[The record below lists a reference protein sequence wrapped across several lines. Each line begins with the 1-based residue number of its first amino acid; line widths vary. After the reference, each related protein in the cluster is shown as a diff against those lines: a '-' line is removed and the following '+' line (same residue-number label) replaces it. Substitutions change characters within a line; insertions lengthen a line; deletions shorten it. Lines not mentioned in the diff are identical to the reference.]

1 MKKYFLYIFA
11 CVCALTYATTAQAQT
26 FEDGDII
33 TISYKSS
40 NTTTRYLMANAQGT
54 GVTNS
59 NSITDQCYWEVDV
72 DGDTYIFK
80 SLSASETRGTDMYL
94 ARSNNSLTLGASTEW
109 QQDGQKYYNGNR
121 YIRYS
126 SGWTTTSK
134 SSDSGTNLTLTKV
147 TLIPE
152 FSNVNPRSESNIQ
165 VEALQNIVVTGN
177 LNITGVDASKIVLS
191 GPNNLNLKGGD
202 GLTISYTG
210 KQLTII
216 VDDLTVLADGAYS
229 LTISLGAVQSK
240 EGDFESVTYEWAV
253 DKKVFTAVTPTDGYI
268 VKSLNLITVSGASAI
283 TDLVDASKI
292 KLKSEGLE
300 LIGGTDALSVEISAG
315 KLVIKP
321 TATLADGNY
330 VLTIA
335 DDAVKSHAIAY
346 RGTEYNWTV
355 DPTKTVALMHV
366 YGSYD
371 ALDNRGYQKVHT
383 VERTMYYT
391 GEEEELQ
398 LLLAEKAFFG
408 YMRWYDYT
416 TDRNITTSWVD
427 EPTGRNGLEFDELT
441 DGTVHFGWFGLN
453 GDQLRE
459 NVSGQT
465 GDNDQNT
472 PTIKPWADGLA
483 HAVACDVSAYT
494 NFTTTDPNGSLAR
507 IVEPTLSYR
516 QIFYF
521 KPASEMAD
529 RIDNLATNK
538 FLEVY
543 NYQAP
548 HTQTVLLTTEYRY
561 STINGTHESELGYF
575 VRNNDDKLLRVG
587 KDIEATW
594 YFNGGVV
601 NLTTGNNGN
610 CPTKDFLQVA
620 AAAAGTT
627 RTYELIVKA
636 DASKGVTEDIHL
648 AQFNLTSVNAT
659 THGPTS
665 TANTGITITVNDKQY
680 SVATQAN
687 IEKNFQVLA
696 YNDFDFGQTAGT
708 GMQYVNTPLPW
719 EQSTYGFYQN
729 NLEGEKPNDN
739 IPYYGEYTFLNNM
752 SKSWASGEARE
763 DFAMFVDG
771 TTEPGLVASIVAE
784 NVVVCAQKQMYCS
797 MWLRNPHGSGN
808 LPNFR
813 CNIQGRNKD
822 ANNNYSAWTNIGT
835 FYIGSLPNNSGWR
848 QVVFPITS
856 QVEYNEVRVQ
866 LYNFGTGG
874 NGNDFMLDD
883 LTLFVDKS
891 PMSTYQVE
899 PSTLGSNTTLPY
911 TMAVLR
917 VNYQDRTS
925 EASLYYQIYNLTEQ
939 GKVPV
944 ALNDYLGTTGSATSG
959 VVPVPK
965 AGYVPTTNTY
975 NSAAAFF
982 HYIHEAT
989 AATGK
994 YFVNIA
1000 ADGEDPKY
1008 VMYIVHKIAKTPAT
1022 SGPYPY
1028 EPTNYGVRMSYN
1040 VVADGKWD
1048 EIDADCTMDMLFAV
1062 TQSTSFELRNAISD
1076 AILDEFMRKSD
1087 NNCANTLYTLDVK
1100 ITQDMD
1106 PENVGGDETGI
1117 PYADWLKGIASDEVY
1132 AVATVLNDA
1141 TANAAFAEHYGYTR
1155 DQVTK
1160 AIQDLRKVNRD
1171 DDNDNSRTIADASLL
1186 TVNHFDDDANLE
1198 IIKTLCQKGYLELRA
1213 QSVNFYLGAADMAR
1227 YWVFPIEGTAVSQ
1240 EGNDLHD
1247 TPEPMWV
1254 QVSTYDSDFELKVY
1268 GYTLPE
1274 SHATA
1279 LPIVRTLA
1287 SKMDDQIV
1295 ITYNAKTWTAAAS
1308 QTGDAYLYSTT
1319 DEALNA
1325 QLSRG
1330 IGTQLLQ
1337 YNCVVD
1343 NAKNTITLR
1352 IVPDPDGNTP
1362 EFKIGEEYIVGVTLR
1377 DEEGHATPGTGN
1389 NGCPVGTWFFDILLV
1404 PDVVTWTGENGADWN
1419 VDANWTYV
1427 DGEETFNYVPIAG
1440 SKVIVKNGTYPT
1452 LSTLETNPIPLHV
1465 NYPLS
1470 PICGEIYFEPG
1481 ATIQNQHLLQH
1492 DKAIVDLVIPQGT
1505 WNSVSVPIAGVVT
1518 GDMFI
1523 PHENTGG
1530 NYQGYSKESED
1541 PFDVQGFA
1549 GTRSS
1554 KSAYA
1559 FWQSFFNRTVSV
1571 LNENPNK
1578 NTSSIVSDIETNTTT
1593 FAPTNSLFE
1602 PLVVGSGHQLKG
1614 WGPTNIPEETQT
1626 PLTIRLPK
1634 PDNAYS
1640 YFYSNGTPGTPEAFD
1655 RGENAGKLVYDP
1667 DQAIMLTGESA
1678 ETNYVM
1684 FGNPTMAYIDMQAF
1698 LTANASMLK
1707 GAYYTM
1713 SSDSWD
1719 AATAMVQADESA
1731 RYLAPMRSV
1740 MLELAGGVMPSAAES
1755 GISLLPEHLVATLPT
1770 APAAAPRRAASANEV
1785 QKMVIRAEVDGL
1797 QAQCIVATAYGAS
1810 DIYSENEDALFFSS
1824 GVEAGVNSATATS
1837 PVNMYTVSERVPMMV
1852 DVRKGIDTIPMAM
1865 LVKESSRT
1873 ETMKLTFTL
1882 SAGWDKDVYF
1892 CDAETGSKIL
1902 IVDGMEMEVTLPANH
1917 ETRYFIEGP
1926 DEFDPNGGGDIWSS
1940 TENVQGDINV
1950 WAYSQGNGQ
1959 LTVATNDILKSVE
1972 VYDLAGR
1979 LIADRTLNLQYSST
1993 SIDTPTGACIV
2004 KAVLRDNS
2012 VHYLSALVK

>member
-1 MKKYFLYIFA
+1 MKRYFLYIFA

-26 FEDGDII
+26 IQSGDII
-33 TISYKSS
+33 TISDGNGHFLAVND
-40 NTTTRYLMANAQGT
+40 NTRPGI
-54 GVTNS
+54 TNS
-59 NSITDQCYWEVDV
+59 SDANSENSHWEVTIT
-72 DGDTYIFK
+72 GTTYTFK
-80 SLSASETRGTDMYL
+80 SVKTGTYL
-94 ARSNNSLTLGASTEW
+94 NVSRNSLSLGNSQNITKTN
-109 QQDGQKYYNGNR
+109 DNKYRNGNN
-121 YIRYS
+121 YIRYYNS
-126 SGWTTTSK
+126 NWTGTTTAGNS
-134 SSDSGTNLTLTKV
+134 TALTLTFVKRV
-147 TLIPE
+147 KKFTAVSPANGYVKDI
-152 FSNVNPRSESNIQ
+152 STIT
-165 VEALQNIVVTGN
+165 VTGN
-177 LNITGVDASKIVLS
+177 ADMASVDASMIQLENSNGESLAVNVAINANQLIITPQTTPAP
-191 GPNNLNLKGGD
+191 GTYT
-202 GLTISYTG
+202 LTIEE
-210 KQLTII
+210 
-216 VDDLTVLADGAYS
+216 
-229 LTISLGAVQSK
+229 GAVK
-240 EGDFESVTYEWAV
+240 A
-253 DKKVFTAVTPTDGYI
+253 
-268 VKSLNLITVSGASAI
+268 
-283 TDLVDASKI
+283 
-292 KLKSEGLE
+292 
-300 LIGGTDALSVEISAG
+300 AG
-315 KLVIKP
+315 NDP
-321 TATLADGNY
+321 FMEA
-330 VLTIA
+330 
-335 DDAVKSHAIAY
+335 
-346 RGTEYNWTV
+346 EYSWVV
-355 DPTKTVALMHV
+355 DPNMTVAVIHV
-366 YGSYD
+366 PGFYD

-391 GEEEELQ
+391 GEEEVLQ
-398 LLLAEKAFFG
+398 LLLAESNFFG

-416 TDRNITTSWVD
+416 TDRNITTSWVTA
-427 EPTGRNGLEFDELT
+427 PRGAGGAFSELT
-441 DGTVHFGWFGLN
+441 DGDISWGWYGLN
-453 GDQLRE
+453 DTHLVR
-459 NVSGQT
+459 
-465 GDNDQNT
+465 GDNNNNT
-472 PTIKPWADGLA
+472 PTIKPWADKKA
-483 HAVACDVSAYT
+483 HTVACDVSAYT
-494 NFTTTDPNGSLAR
+494 NYSFHEDGGR
-507 IVEPTLSYR
+507 ILKITEPTLSYR

-529 RIDNLATNK
+529 RIANLGDN

-543 NYQAP
+543 TYQAP
-548 HTQTVLLTTEYRY
+548 HTQNVLLTTEYRY
-561 STINGTHESELGYF
+561 TNVHQSELGYF
-575 VRNNDDKLLRVG
+575 VRNTDGKLLRVG
-587 KDIEATW
+587 EDIEATW
-594 YFNGGVV
+594 F
-601 NLTTGNNGN
+601 LNGN
-610 CPTKDFLQVA
+610 AVNNPTYPTKDFFQVA
-620 AAAAGTT
+620 AAEAGTK
-627 RTYELIVKA
+627 RTYELIVEA
-636 DASKGVTEDIHL
+636 NTSLGVTKDVRL
-648 AQFNLTSVNAT
+648 AQFNVEFVDAT
-659 THGPTS
+659 THGPS
-665 TANTGITITVNDKQY
+665 ADGINLTVGEKTY
-680 SVATQAN
+680 SVATQTA
-687 IEKNFQVLA
+687 IENNFQVLA
-696 YNDFDFGQTAGT
+696 YNDFDFGQTGSGT
-708 GMQYVNTPLPW
+708 GNNTQYVNTPLSW
-719 EQSTYGFYQN
+719 EQSTYGFYHDGMKD
-729 NLEGEKPNDN
+729 EGLRDQANDQYG
-739 IPYYGEYTFLNNM
+739 IPYYGEYAFVT
-752 SKSWASGEARE
+752 SPGTASWASGSARE
-763 DFAMFVDG
+763 NFAMYVDG
-771 TTEPGLVASIVAE
+771 TSEPGLVASLQAS

-797 MWLRNPHGSGN
+797 MWLRNPHGSGDSQ
-808 LPNFR
+808 PTFR

-822 ANNNYSAWTNIGT
+822 ANNSYSAWENIGT

-917 VNYQDRTS
+917 INYQDRTS

-944 ALNDYLGTTGSATSG
+944 ALNDYLGTNGTATSG
-959 VVPVPK
+959 WVDVPV
-965 AGYVPTTNTY
+965 AGYTPTANTY
-975 NSAAAFF
+975 NSAAEFF
-982 HYIHEAT
+982 HYTHQPEAT
-989 AATGK
+989 TGK

-1048 EIDADCTMDMLFAV
+1048 EIDADCTMDMLFSV

-1132 AVATVLNDA
+1132 AVATVLNNP
-1141 TANAAFAEHYGYTR
+1141 TADAAFAEHYGYTR
-1155 DQVTK
+1155 DQVTA
-1160 AIQDLRKVNRD
+1160 AINDLRSKNKTV
-1171 DDNDNSRTIADASLL
+1171 ADVASL
-1186 TVNHFDDDANLE
+1186 TADDFSNAENKV
-1198 IIKTLCQKGYLELRA
+1198 IIESLCNEGYLELRA

-1240 EGNDLHD
+1240 EGHDLHD

-1254 QVSTYDSDFELKVY
+1254 QVSTYDSDFKLKAF

-1274 SHATA
+1274 NHATD

-1287 SKMDDQIV
+1287 SKMNNQIV
-1295 ITYNAKTWTAAAS
+1295 ITYNTKTWNAAAS
-1308 QTGDAYLYSTT
+1308 QEGDAYLYSTT

-1325 QLSRG
+1325 QLGRA
-1330 IGTQLLQ
+1330 IGSQLLQ

-1343 NAKNTITLR
+1343 NANNTITLR
-1352 IVPDPDGNTP
+1352 IVPDAEGNTP

-1377 DEEGHATPGTGN
+1377 DQAGNATPGSGN

-1419 VDANWTYV
+1419 ADANWSYV
-1427 DGEETFNYVPIAG
+1427 EGEETFHYVPIAG

-1470 PICGEIYFEPG
+1470 PVCGEIYFENG

-1530 NYQGYSKESED
+1530 NYQGNSTENED
-1541 PFDVQGFA
+1541 PFNVKGFE

-1614 WGPTNIPEETQT
+1614 WGPTNIPETT
-1626 PLTIRLPK
+1626 DLVIRLPK

-1667 DQAIMLTGESA
+1667 NQAIMLTGETA

-1713 SSDSWD
+1713 SSDSWE

-1755 GISLLPEHLVATLPT
+1755 GIYLQPEHLIATLPT

-1785 QKMVIRAEVDGL
+1785 QKMVIRAEVDGT
-1797 QAQCIVATAYGAS
+1797 QAQCIVATSHDAS
-1810 DIYSENEDALFFSS
+1810 DIYTENEDALFFSS

>member
-11 CVCALTYATTAQAQT
+11 CVCALTYATTAHAQT

-33 TISYKSS
+33 TISNGDGHYLAVNTS
-40 NTTTRYLMANAQGT
+40 NTIIDATDVDESCFWVVTVYNASNNTYYLTSYTRNRYLSIGNSSLTTSSSTGT
-54 GVTNS
+54 NTRIIYSESTGYLNWGSYYVRYNNGWTVTNNTS
-59 NSITDQCYWEVDV
+59 RRTVLELKKVQ
-72 DGDTYIFK
+72 GRF
-80 SLSASETRGTDMYL
+80 LSASPASGSTVKSLNTITVSGDVAMTSVNPTLITLNGNGVNLTGGNGLQIKINETESTKLVITPTVALPASPYTLTIPKGAVKYEGGDYL
-94 ARSNNSLTLGASTEW
+94 AATYNWTLEGP
-109 QQDGQKYYNGNR
+109 KYVAVAP
-121 YIRYS
+121 
-126 SGWTTTSK
+126 TS
-134 SSDSGTNLTLTKV
+134 
-147 TLIPE
+147 
-152 FSNVNPRSESNIQ
+152 
-165 VEALQNIVVTGN
+165 
-177 LNITGVDASKIVLS
+177 
-191 GPNNLNLKGGD
+191 
-202 GLTISYTG
+202 
-210 KQLTII
+210 
-216 VDDLTVLADGAYS
+216 
-229 LTISLGAVQSK
+229 
-240 EGDFESVTYEWAV
+240 
-253 DKKVFTAVTPTDGYI
+253 GYI
-268 VKSLNLITVSGASAI
+268 VKSLEKITVTGDMEMTAL
-283 TDLVDASKI
+283 DLSKI
-292 KLKSEGLE
+292 QLAGEGVTLTGE
-300 LIGGTDALSVEISAG
+300 DGLSVTISSTDSK
-315 KLVIKP
+315 KLVISP
-321 TATLADGNY
+321 TTTLEPGDY
-330 VLTIA
+330 ILTLEA
-335 DDAVKSHAIAY
+335 AAVKS
-346 RGTEYNWTV
+346 GDMPFGEVEYNWTV
-355 DPTKTVALMHV
+355 DPEKSVALMHV
-366 YGSYD
+366 YGAYD

-408 YMRWYDYT
+408 YMRWYDYN
-416 TDRNITTSWVD
+416 TDRNITTTWVD
-427 EPTGRNGLEFDELT
+427 KPTGRNGLEFDELT

-483 HAVACDVSAYT
+483 HTVACDVSAYT
-494 NFTTTDPNGSLAR
+494 NFTPTDQNGSLAR

-521 KPASEMAD
+521 KPASEMAT
-529 RIDNLATNK
+529 RIANLGANQ

-543 NYQAP
+543 TYQAP
-548 HTQTVLLTTEYRY
+548 HTQNVLLTTEYRY
-561 STINGTHESELGYF
+561 STENGTHESELGYF
-575 VRNNDDKLLRVG
+575 VRNTDNELLRVG

-594 YFNGGVV
+594 YLNGTAV
-601 NLTTGNNGN
+601 NNPNH
-610 CPTKDFLQVA
+610 PTKDFLQVA

-648 AQFNLTSVNAT
+648 AQFNLTSVDAT

-696 YNDFDFGQTAGT
+696 YNDFDFGQTAGS
-708 GMQYVNTPLPW
+708 GMQYINTPLPW
-719 EQSTYGFYQN
+719 EQSSYGFYQN

-822 ANNNYSAWTNIGT
+822 ANNSYSAWTNIGT

-899 PSTLGSNTTLPY
+899 PSTLGANTTLPY

-925 EASLYYQIYNLTEQ
+925 EASLFYQIYNLTEQ

-959 VVPVPK
+959 KVDVPK

-975 NSAAAFF
+975 NSATEFF
-982 HYIHEAT
+982 HYIHQPEAT
-989 AATGK
+989 TGK

-1028 EPTNYGVRMSYN
+1028 EPTNYGVRMSYKE
-1040 VVADGKWD
+1040 VATDKWD
-1048 EIDADCTMDMLFAV
+1048 EIDADCTMDMLFSV

-1106 PENVGGDETGI
+1106 PENVGGDESGI

-1141 TANAAFAEHYGYTR
+1141 TADAAFAEHYGYTR
-1155 DQVTK
+1155 DQVTAAINDLRSKNKTVADVAALTADDFSNAENK
-1160 AIQDLRKVNRD
+1160 AI
-1171 DDNDNSRTIADASLL
+1171 IESLC
-1186 TVNHFDDDANLE
+1186 NE
-1198 IIKTLCQKGYLELRA
+1198 GYLELRA

-1254 QVSTYDSDFELKVY
+1254 QVSTYDSDFALQVF

-1274 SHATA
+1274 NHATA

-1287 SKMDDQIV
+1287 SKVNEQIV
-1295 ITYNAKTWTAAAS
+1295 ITYDDKTWNAAAS

-1330 IGTQLLQ
+1330 VGSQLLQ

-1343 NAKNTITLR
+1343 NANNTITLR
-1352 IVPDPDGNTP
+1352 VPEGETP

-1419 VDANWTYV
+1419 ADANWSYV
-1427 DGEETFNYVPIAG
+1427 EGEKTFHYVPIAG

-1470 PICGEIYFEPG
+1470 PVCGEIYFEPG

-1523 PHENTGG
+1523 PHVNEGG
-1530 NYQGYSKESED
+1530 NYQGYSTENED
-1541 PFDVQGFA
+1541 PFDVQGFE

-1614 WGPTNIPEETQT
+1614 WGPTNIPEET

-1655 RGENAGKLVYDP
+1655 RGENAGKLVYNP

-1873 ETMKLTFTL
+1873 ETMKLIFTL

>member
-26 FEDGDII
+26 FKDGDII
-33 TISYKSS
+33 TISDGNGNYLAVNTNNTIIDATDVDESCFWVVTVYNANNNTYYLTSYTRNRYLSIGNSSLTTSS
-40 NTTTRYLMANAQGT
+40 NTSTNTRITYSESTGYL
-54 GVTNS
+54 
-59 NSITDQCYWEVDV
+59 Y
-72 DGDTYIFK
+72 
-80 SLSASETRGTDMYL
+80 RGSY
-94 ARSNNSLTLGASTEW
+94 
-109 QQDGQKYYNGNR
+109 
-121 YIRYS
+121 YIRYND
-126 SGWTTTSK
+126 GWTS
-134 SSDSGTNLTLTKV
+134 TNQT
-147 TLIPE
+147 
-152 FSNVNPRSESNIQ
+152 NRR
-165 VEALQNIVVTGN
+165 
-177 LNITGVDASKIVLS
+177 
-191 GPNNLNLKGGD
+191 
-202 GLTISYTG
+202 
-210 KQLTII
+210 
-216 VDDLTVLADGAYS
+216 TVLE
-229 LTISLGAVQSK
+229 L
-240 EGDFESVTYEWAV
+240 
-253 DKKVFTAVTPTDGYI
+253 KKVQGRFTNVTPTSGTTVKSLNTITVSGDVAMTSVTGANIQLAGNGQTLTGANGLGVKISEEDLTKLVITVTGSLTAGEYTLTIPKGAVKYNGGDYLSATYNWTLEGPKYVAVAPTSGYI
-268 VKSLNLITVSGASAI
+268 VKSLEKITVTGDMEMTAL
-283 TDLVDASKI
+283 DLSKI
-292 KLKSEGLE
+292 QLAGEGVTLTGE
-300 LIGGTDALSVEISAG
+300 DGLSVTISSTDSK
-315 KLVIKP
+315 KLVIAP
-321 TATLADGNY
+321 TTTLEPGDY
-330 VLTIA
+330 ILTLEA
-335 DDAVKSHAIAY
+335 AAVKS
-346 RGTEYNWTV
+346 GDMPFGKVEYNWTV
-355 DPTKTVALMHV
+355 DPEKSVALMHV
-366 YGSYD
+366 YGAYD

-408 YMRWYDYT
+408 YMRWYDYN
-416 TDRNITTSWVD
+416 TDRNITTTWVD
-427 EPTGRNGLEFDELT
+427 KPTGRNGLEFDELT

-494 NFTTTDPNGSLAR
+494 NFTPTDQNGSLAR

-529 RIDNLATNK
+529 RIDNLAENK

-548 HTQTVLLTTEYRY
+548 HTQSVLLTTEYRY

-594 YFNGGVV
+594 YFDGQVV

-719 EQSTYGFYQN
+719 EQSSYGFYQN

-959 VVPVPK
+959 VVSVPK

-1028 EPTNYGVRMSYN
+1028 EPTNYGVRMSYKE
-1040 VVADGKWD
+1040 VATDKWD
-1048 EIDADCTMDMLFAV
+1048 EIDADCTMDMLFSV

-1076 AILDEFMRKSD
+1076 AILDDFMRKSD

-1106 PENVGGDETGI
+1106 PENVGGDESGI

-1155 DQVTK
+1155 DQVTAAINDLRSKNKTVADVADLTAADFSNADNK
-1160 AIQDLRKVNRD
+1160 AIVESLC
-1171 DDNDNSRTIADASLL
+1171 ND
-1186 TVNHFDDDANLE
+1186 
-1198 IIKTLCQKGYLELRA
+1198 GYLELRT
-1213 QSVNFYLGAADMAR
+1213 QSVTFYLGAADMAR
-1227 YWVFPIEGTAVSQ
+1227 YWVFPIEGTAVSTQ
-1240 EGNDLHD
+1240 GNDLHD

-1254 QVSTYDSDFELKVY
+1254 QVSTYDSDFELQVF

-1274 SHATA
+1274 NHATA

-1287 SKMDDQIV
+1287 SKVNEQIV
-1295 ITYNAKTWTAAAS
+1295 ITYNEKTWNAAAS

-1330 IGTQLLQ
+1330 VGSQLLQ

-1343 NAKNTITLR
+1343 NANNTITLR
-1352 IVPDPDGNTP
+1352 VPEGETP

-1419 VDANWTYV
+1419 ADTNWTYV
-1427 DGEETFNYVPIAG
+1427 DGEETFHYVPIAG

-1452 LSTLETNPIPLHV
+1452 LSTLEVNPIPLHV

-1523 PHENTGG
+1523 PHVNEGG
-1530 NYQGYSKESED
+1530 NYKGYSTENED
-1541 PFDVQGFA
+1541 PFDVKGFE

-1578 NTSSIVSDIETNTTT
+1578 NTNSIVSDIETNTTT

-1614 WGPTNIPEETQT
+1614 WGPTNIPEET

-1640 YFYSNGTPGTPEAFD
+1640 YFYSNGTPGTPEAFE

-1667 DQAIMLTGESA
+1667 NQAIMLTGESA

-1713 SSDSWD
+1713 SSDSWE

-1785 QKMVIRAEVDGL
+1785 QKMVIRAEVDGT
-1797 QAQCIVATAYGAS
+1797 QAQCIVATSHDAS
-1810 DIYSENEDALFFSS
+1810 DIYTENEDALFFSS

>member
-33 TISYKSS
+33 TISNRNGNYLAVSTGTA
-40 NTTTRYLMANAQGT
+40 TTN
-54 GVTNS
+54 VTETKLDESCFWVVTVNS
-59 NSITDQCYWEVDV
+59 
-72 DGDTYIFK
+72 DGTYIFK
-80 SLSASETRGTDMYL
+80 SYSNGNYLNVGSNSITTNNRTSQSFTYNDDNGRLYRTSGRTTYYVRLNNTTWTGTTSSSNAASLELKKVQGRFLSVTPALGTTVKSLNSITVTGDVAMTSVNPTLITLKGNGVNLTGGNGLQIKISETGATKLVITPTEALLASPYTLTIPKGAVKYEGGDYLSATY
-94 ARSNNSLTLGASTEW
+94 NWTLEGP
-109 QQDGQKYYNGNR
+109 KYVAVAP
-121 YIRYS
+121 
-126 SGWTTTSK
+126 T
-134 SSDSGTNLTLTKV
+134 
-147 TLIPE
+147 
-152 FSNVNPRSESNIQ
+152 
-165 VEALQNIVVTGN
+165 
-177 LNITGVDASKIVLS
+177 
-191 GPNNLNLKGGD
+191 
-202 GLTISYTG
+202 
-210 KQLTII
+210 
-216 VDDLTVLADGAYS
+216 AD
-229 LTISLGAVQSK
+229 
-240 EGDFESVTYEWAV
+240 
-253 DKKVFTAVTPTDGYI
+253 YI
-268 VKSLNLITVSGASAI
+268 VKSLEKITVSGDMEMTSFDV
-283 TDLVDASKI
+283 TKI
-292 KLKSEGLE
+292 KLVGEGVTLTGE
-300 LIGGTDALSVEISAG
+300 DGLSVSISSTDAK
-315 KLVIKP
+315 KLVISP
-321 TATLADGNY
+321 TTTLEPGNY
-330 VLTIA
+330 VLTLEA
-335 DDAVKSHAIAY
+335 AAVKS
-346 RGTEYNWTV
+346 GDMPFGEVEYNWTV
-355 DPTKTVALMHV
+355 DPEKSVALMHV
-366 YGSYD
+366 YGAYD

-408 YMRWYDYT
+408 YMRWYDYN
-416 TDRNITTSWVD
+416 TDRNITTTWVD

-453 GDQLRE
+453 GDQLRQDVE
-459 NVSGQT
+459 GQA

-620 AAAAGTT
+620 AAAAGTKL
-627 RTYELIVKA
+627 TYELIVEKNT
-636 DASKGVTEDIHL
+636 SLGVTDDVRL
-648 AQFNLTSVNAT
+648 AQFNVEFVDAT
-659 THGPTS
+659 THGPS
-665 TANTGITITVNDKQY
+665 KDGINLTVNNKKY
-680 SVATQAN
+680 SVARQAD

-696 YNDFDFGQTAGT
+696 YNDFDFGQTAGS
-708 GMQYVNTPLPW
+708 GMQYINTPLPW
-719 EQSTYGFYQN
+719 DQSTYGFYQN

-752 SKSWASGEARE
+752 DKSWAGCSAKE
-763 DFAMFVDG
+763 DFAIFVDG
-771 TTEPGLVASIVAE
+771 TTEPGLVASLQAS

-797 MWLRNPHGSGN
+797 MWLCNPRKRNQGGN
-808 LPNFR
+808 APIFR

-822 ANNNYSAWTNIGT
+822 ANNSYSAWSNIGT
-835 FYIGSLPNNSGWR
+835 FYIGEYANRTTDGDDGWR

-944 ALNDYLGTTGSATSG
+944 ALNDYLGTNATATSG
-959 VVPVPK
+959 WVDVPV
-965 AGYVPTTNTY
+965 AGYTPTANTY
-975 NSAAAFF
+975 NSAADFF
-982 HYIHEAT
+982 HYIHQPEAT
-989 AATGK
+989 TGK

-1048 EIDADCTMDMLFAV
+1048 EIDADCTMDMLFSV

-1132 AVATVLNDA
+1132 AVATVLNNP
-1141 TANAAFAEHYGYTR
+1141 TADAAFAEYYGYTR
-1155 DQVTK
+1155 NQVTAAINDLRSKNKTVADVAALTAADFSNAENK
-1160 AIQDLRKVNRD
+1160 AI
-1171 DDNDNSRTIADASLL
+1171 IESLC
-1186 TVNHFDDDANLE
+1186 NE
-1198 IIKTLCQKGYLELRA
+1198 GYLELRA

-1254 QVSTYDSDFELKVY
+1254 QVSTYDSDFALQVF

-1274 SHATA
+1274 NHATA

-1287 SKMDDQIV
+1287 SKVNEQIV
-1295 ITYNAKTWTAAAS
+1295 ITYDEKTWNAAAS

-1330 IGTQLLQ
+1330 VGSQLLQ

-1343 NAKNTITLR
+1343 NANNTITLR
-1352 IVPDPDGNTP
+1352 VPEGETP

-1419 VDANWTYV
+1419 EDANWTYV

-1481 ATIQNQHLLQH
+1481 ATIQNQHLLEH

-1523 PHENTGG
+1523 PHVNEGG
-1530 NYQGYSKESED
+1530 NYQGYSTENED
-1541 PFDVQGFA
+1541 PFDVKGFE

-1614 WGPTNIPEETQT
+1614 WGPTNIPETT
-1626 PLTIRLPK
+1626 DLVIRLPK

-1667 DQAIMLTGESA
+1667 NQAIMLTGETA

-1698 LTANASMLK
+1698 LTANATMLK

-1713 SSDSWD
+1713 SSDSWE

-1755 GISLLPEHLVATLPT
+1755 GIYLQPEHLIATLPT

-1785 QKMVIRAEVDGL
+1785 QKMVIRAEVDGT
-1797 QAQCIVATAYGAS
+1797 QAQCIVATSHDAS
-1810 DIYSENEDALFFSS
+1810 DIYTENEDALFFSS

-1940 TENVQGDINV
+1940 TDDVQGDINV

-1979 LIADRTLNLQYSST
+1979 LIADRTLDLQYSST

>member
-1 MKKYFLYIFA
+1 MKRFFLYIFA
-11 CVCALTYATTAQAQT
+11 CVSALTYATTAHAQT
-26 FEDGDII
+26 IQSGDII
-33 TISYKSS
+33 TISDGNGHFLAVNN
-40 NTTTRYLMANAQGT
+40 NTRPGI
-54 GVTNS
+54 TNS
-59 NSITDQCYWEVDV
+59 SDANSENSHWEVTIT
-72 DGDTYIFK
+72 GTTYTFK
-80 SLSASETRGTDMYL
+80 SVKTGTYL
-94 ARSNNSLTLGASTEW
+94 NVSRNSLSLGNSQNITKTN
-109 QQDGQKYYNGNR
+109 DNKYRNGNY

-126 SGWTTTSK
+126 NSNWT
-134 SSDSGTNLTLTKV
+134 GTNTAGNSTALTLTFVKRV
-147 TLIPE
+147 KKFTAVSPAAGYVKEI
-152 FSNVNPRSESNIQ
+152 STIT
-165 VEALQNIVVTGN
+165 VTGN
-177 LNITGVDASKIVLS
+177 ADMASVDASMIQLENSNGESLAINVAINANQLVITPQTTPAP
-191 GPNNLNLKGGD
+191 GTYT
-202 GLTISYTG
+202 LTIEE
-210 KQLTII
+210 
-216 VDDLTVLADGAYS
+216 
-229 LTISLGAVQSK
+229 GAVK
-240 EGDFESVTYEWAV
+240 AAGNDPFMEATYTWNVDPNMSVA
-253 DKKVFTAVTPTDGYI
+253 I
-268 VKSLNLITVSGASAI
+268 VHVPGSY
-283 TDLVDASKI
+283 
-292 KLKSEGLE
+292 
-300 LIGGTDALSVEISAG
+300 
-315 KLVIKP
+315 
-321 TATLADGNY
+321 ATLD
-330 VLTIA
+330 
-335 DDAVKSHAIAY
+335 S
-346 RGTEYNWTV
+346 
-355 DPTKTVALMHV
+355 
-366 YGSYD
+366 
-371 ALDNRGYQKVHT
+371 RGYQQVHT
-383 VERTMYYT
+383 VERTMFYT
-391 GEEEELQ
+391 GEEDELQ

-416 TDRNITTSWVD
+416 TDRNITTDWVTA
-427 EPTGRNGLEFDELT
+427 PTGYNNSAFAQLT
-441 DGTVHFGWFGLN
+441 DGNVSWGWYALN
-453 GDQLRE
+453 GEQLRQ
-459 NVSGQT
+459 NVSNQN

-472 PTIKPWADGLA
+472 PTIKPWTDGLA
-483 HAVACDVSAYT
+483 HAVACDVSAFT
-494 NFTTTDPNGSLAR
+494 NFDLLEPDGRVLKIT
-507 IVEPTLSYR
+507 EPTLSYR

-521 KPASEMAD
+521 KPASEMAT
-529 RIDNLATNK
+529 RIANLGNE

-548 HTQTVLLTTEYRY
+548 HTQNVLLTTEYRY
-561 STINGTHESELGYF
+561 STENGTHESELGYF
-575 VRNNDDKLLRVG
+575 VRNTDGDLLRVG

-594 YFNGGVV
+594 YLNGTAV
-601 NLTTGNNGN
+601 NNPNH
-610 CPTKDFLQVA
+610 PTKDFLQVA

-648 AQFNLTSVNAT
+648 AQFNLTSVSAT

-665 TANTGITITVNDKQY
+665 SANTGITLTVNNKQY

-687 IEKNFQVLA
+687 IENNFQVLA
-696 YNDFDFGQTAGT
+696 YNDFDFGQTAGS
-708 GMQYVNTPLPW
+708 GMQYINTPLPW
-719 EQSTYGFYQN
+719 EQSSYGFYQN
-729 NLEGEKPNDN
+729 NLKGEKPNTD

-822 ANNNYSAWTNIGT
+822 ANNSYSAWENIGT
-835 FYIGSLPNNSGWR
+835 FYIGSLPINSGWR

-856 QVEYNEVRVQ
+856 QVEYNELRVQ
-866 LYNFGTGG
+866 LYNFGIGG

-944 ALNDYLGTTGSATSG
+944 ALNDYLGTNGTATSG
-959 VVPVPK
+959 WVDVPV
-965 AGYVPTTNTY
+965 AGYTPTTNTY
-975 NSAAAFF
+975 SSAADFF
-982 HYIHEAT
+982 HYIHQPEAT
-989 AATGK
+989 TGK

-1000 ADGEDPKY
+1000 AENEDPKY

-1048 EIDADCTMDMLFAV
+1048 EIDADCTMDMLFSV

-1106 PENVGGDETGI
+1106 PENVGGDESGI

-1141 TANAAFAEHYGYTR
+1141 TADAAFAEHYGYTR
-1155 DQVTK
+1155 DQVTA
-1160 AIQDLRKVNRD
+1160 AINDLRSKNKTVADVAALTAADFSNAENKV
-1171 DDNDNSRTIADASLL
+1171 IIESLC
-1186 TVNHFDDDANLE
+1186 NE
-1198 IIKTLCQKGYLELRA
+1198 GYLELRA

-1254 QVSTYDSDFELKVY
+1254 QVSTYDSDFALQVF

-1274 SHATA
+1274 NHATA

-1287 SKMDDQIV
+1287 SKVNEQIV
-1295 ITYNAKTWTAAAS
+1295 ITYDDKTWNAAAS

-1330 IGTQLLQ
+1330 VGSQLLQ

-1343 NAKNTITLR
+1343 NTNNTITLR
-1352 IVPDPDGNTP
+1352 VPEGETP

-1419 VDANWTYV
+1419 ADANWTYV
-1427 DGEETFNYVPIAG
+1427 EGEETFHYVPIAG

-1470 PICGEIYFEPG
+1470 PVCGEIYFENG

-1492 DKAIVDLVIPQGT
+1492 EKAIVDLVIPQGT

-1523 PHENTGG
+1523 PHVNEGG
-1530 NYQGYSKESED
+1530 NYQGYSTENED
-1541 PFDVQGFA
+1541 PFDVKGFE

-1614 WGPTNIPEETQT
+1614 WGPTNIPETT
-1626 PLTIRLPK
+1626 DLVIRLPK

-1667 DQAIMLTGESA
+1667 NQAIMLTGETA

-1698 LTANASMLK
+1698 LTANATMLK

-1713 SSDSWD
+1713 SSDSWE

-1755 GISLLPEHLVATLPT
+1755 GIYLQPEHLIATLPT

-1785 QKMVIRAEVDGL
+1785 QKMVIRAEVDGT
-1797 QAQCIVATAYGAS
+1797 QAQCIVATSHDAS
-1810 DIYSENEDALFFSS
+1810 DIYTENEDALFFSS

-1940 TENVQGDINV
+1940 TDDVQGDINV

-1979 LIADRTLNLQYSST
+1979 LIADRTLDLQYSST

>member
-1 MKKYFLYIFA
+1 MKRYFLYIFA

-33 TISYKSS
+33 TIS
-40 NTTTRYLMANAQGT
+40 
-54 GVTNS
+54 
-59 NSITDQCYWEVDV
+59 
-72 DGDTYIFK
+72 
-80 SLSASETRGTDMYL
+80 
-94 ARSNNSLTLGASTEW
+94 
-109 QQDGQKYYNGNR
+109 
-121 YIRYS
+121 
-126 SGWTTTSK
+126 
-134 SSDSGTNLTLTKV
+134 SGTNYLAVNDNNIANVTETNLAESCFWIVTVNTNGTYTL
-147 TLIPE
+147 
-152 FSNVNPRSESNIQ
+152 R
-165 VEALQNIVVTGN
+165 
-177 LNITGVDASKIVLS
+177 
-191 GPNNLNLKGGD
+191 
-202 GLTISYTG
+202 SYTNG
-210 KQLTII
+210 RYLNVSRTAVSTATGSQSFTYNDDNGQLYRTSGQTNYY
-216 VDDLTVLADGAYS
+216 VRLNNTTWTGTTSSGNAAS
-229 LTISLGAVQSK
+229 LEL
-240 EGDFESVTYEWAV
+240 
-253 DKKVFTAVTPTDGYI
+253 KKVQGRFTNVTPTSGTTVKSLNTITVSGDVAMTSVTGANIQLTGNGQTLTGANGLEVKISETEPTKLVITPTNSLVAGGYTLIIPKGAVKYEGGDYLSATYNWTLEGPKYVAVAPTSGYI
-268 VKSLNLITVSGASAI
+268 VKSLEKITVTGDMEMTAL
-283 TDLVDASKI
+283 DLSKI
-292 KLKSEGLE
+292 QLVGEGVTLNADNG
-300 LIGGTDALSVEISAG
+300 LGVAISTTNA
-315 KLVIKP
+315 KQLVI
-321 TATLADGNY
+321 TLSATLVPGDY
-330 VLTIA
+330 ILTLNA
-335 DDAVKSHAIAY
+335 GAVKS
-346 RGTEYNWTV
+346 GDMPFGEVEYNWTV
-355 DPTKTVALMHV
+355 DPEKSVALMHV
-366 YGSYD
+366 YGFYD

-391 GEEEELQ
+391 GEEESIELR
-398 LLLAEKAFFG
+398 LAERNFFG

-427 EPTGRNGLEFDELT
+427 KPTGRNGLEFDELT

-459 NVSGQT
+459 NVSGQA

-494 NFTTTDPNGSLAR
+494 NFTTTDQNGSLAR

-575 VRNNDDKLLRVG
+575 VRNTGGDLLRVG

-594 YFNGGVV
+594 YFNGEVV

-636 DASKGVTEDIHL
+636 DVSKGVTEDIHL

-719 EQSTYGFYQN
+719 EQSSYGFYQN

-1028 EPTNYGVRMSYN
+1028 EPTNYGVRMSYKE
-1040 VVADGKWD
+1040 VATDKWD
-1048 EIDADCTMDMLFAV
+1048 EIDADCTMDMLFSV

-1155 DQVTK
+1155 DQVTAAINDLRSKNKTVADVADLTAADFSNADNK
-1160 AIQDLRKVNRD
+1160 AIVESLC
-1171 DDNDNSRTIADASLL
+1171 ND
-1186 TVNHFDDDANLE
+1186 
-1198 IIKTLCQKGYLELRA
+1198 GYLELRA
-1213 QSVNFYLGAADMAR
+1213 QSVTFYLGAADMAR

-1240 EGNDLHD
+1240 EGHDLHD

-1254 QVSTYDSDFELKVY
+1254 QVSSYDSDFELQVY

-1274 SHATA
+1274 SHATS

-1287 SKMDDQIV
+1287 SKMNNQIV
-1295 ITYNAKTWTAAAS
+1295 ITYNTKTWNAAAS
-1308 QTGDAYLYSTT
+1308 QEGDAYLYSTT
-1319 DEALNA
+1319 DEVLNA
-1325 QLSRG
+1325 QLGRA
-1330 IGTQLLQ
+1330 IGSQLLQ

-1343 NAKNTITLR
+1343 NANNTITLR
-1352 IVPDPDGNTP
+1352 IVPDAEGNTP

-1377 DEEGHATPGTGN
+1377 DQAGNATPGSGN

-1419 VDANWTYV
+1419 ADANWTYV
-1427 DGEETFNYVPIAG
+1427 DGEETFHYVPIAG

-1452 LSTLETNPIPLHV
+1452 LSTLEVNPIPLHV

-1523 PHENTGG
+1523 PHVNEGG
-1530 NYQGYSKESED
+1530 NYKGYSTESED
-1541 PFDVQGFA
+1541 PFDVKGFE

-1571 LNENPNK
+1571 LNENPSK

-1614 WGPTNIPEETQT
+1614 WGPTNIPETT
-1626 PLTIRLPK
+1626 DLVIRLPK

-1667 DQAIMLTGESA
+1667 NQAIMLTGETA

-1713 SSDSWD
+1713 SSDSWE

-1755 GISLLPEHLVATLPT
+1755 GIYLQPEHLIATLPT

-1785 QKMVIRAEVDGL
+1785 QKMVIRAEVDGT
-1797 QAQCIVATAYGAS
+1797 QAQCIVATSHDAS
-1810 DIYSENEDALFFSS
+1810 DIYTENEDALFFSS

-1979 LIADRTLNLQYSST
+1979 LIANRALDVQYNST
-1993 SIDTPTGACIV
+1993 TIDTPTGACIV

>member
-1 MKKYFLYIFA
+1 MKRFFLYIFA

-26 FEDGDII
+26 IQSGDII
-33 TISYKSS
+33 TISSGK
-40 NTTTRYLMANAQGT
+40 NYLAVDGNSLTNAT
-54 GVTNS
+54 AITN
-59 NSITDQCYWEVDV
+59 NCYWEVTITGTTYTFKSV
-72 DGDTYIFK
+72 TAGTYLRINSSGYSNYTLALGSELNFTKQGDTYYATIQ
-80 SLSASETRGTDMYL
+80 SGYGTT
-94 ARSNNSLTLGASTEW
+94 S
-109 QQDGQKYYNGNR
+109 R
-121 YIRYS
+121 YIRYNN
-126 SGWTTTSK
+126 GWTTSNSGNASK
-134 SSDSGTNLTLTKV
+134 LTLDFVKRVKKFTAVSPAAGYVKEIS
-147 TLIPE
+147 TIT
-152 FSNVNPRSESNIQ
+152 
-165 VEALQNIVVTGN
+165 VTGN
-177 LNITGVDASKIVLS
+177 ADMASVDASMIQLENSNGESLAINVAINTNQLIITPQTTLAP
-191 GPNNLNLKGGD
+191 GTYT
-202 GLTISYTG
+202 LTIEE
-210 KQLTII
+210 
-216 VDDLTVLADGAYS
+216 
-229 LTISLGAVQSK
+229 GAVK
-240 EGDFESVTYEWAV
+240 AEGDDPFMEATYTW
-253 DKKVFTAVTPTDGYI
+253 
-268 VKSLNLITVSGASAI
+268 N
-283 TDLVDASKI
+283 
-292 KLKSEGLE
+292 
-300 LIGGTDALSVEISAG
+300 
-315 KLVIKP
+315 
-321 TATLADGNY
+321 
-330 VLTIA
+330 
-335 DDAVKSHAIAY
+335 
-346 RGTEYNWTV
+346 V
-355 DPTKTVALMHV
+355 DPNMSVAVIHV
-366 YGSYD
+366 PGFYD

-391 GEEEELQ
+391 GEEEVLQ
-398 LLLAEKAFFG
+398 LLLAESNFFG

-416 TDRNITTSWVD
+416 TDRNITTSWVTA
-427 EPTGRNGLEFDELT
+427 PRGAGGAFSELT
-441 DGTVHFGWFGLN
+441 DGNISWGWYGVNDTHLV
-453 GDQLRE
+453 R
-459 NVSGQT
+459 
-465 GDNDQNT
+465 GDNSNNS
-472 PTIKPWADGLA
+472 PTIKPWADKKA
-483 HAVACDVSAYT
+483 HTVACDVSAYT
-494 NFTTTDPNGSLAR
+494 NYNLFDPDGRVLK
-507 IVEPTLSYR
+507 ITEPTLSYR

-529 RIDNLATNK
+529 RIANLGDN

-543 NYQAP
+543 TYQAP
-548 HTQTVLLTTEYRY
+548 HTQNVLLTTEYRY
-561 STINGTHESELGYF
+561 ANVHQSELGYF
-575 VRNNDDKLLRVG
+575 VRNTDGKLLRVG
-587 KDIEATW
+587 EDIEATW
-594 YFNGGVV
+594 FLDGSAV
-601 NLTTGNNGN
+601 NNPTY
-610 CPTKDFLQVA
+610 PTKDFFQVA
-620 AAAAGTT
+620 AAAAGTK
-627 RTYELIVKA
+627 RTYELIVEA
-636 DASKGVTEDIHL
+636 NTSLGVTKAIRL
-648 AQFNLTSVNAT
+648 AQFNVEFVSAT
-659 THGPTS
+659 THGPS
-665 TANTGITITVNDKQY
+665 TDGINLTVGEKIY
-680 SVATQAN
+680 SVSTQTA
-687 IEKNFQVLA
+687 IENNFQVLA
-696 YNDFDFGQTAGT
+696 YNDFDFGQTGSGT
-708 GMQYVNTPLPW
+708 GNNTQYVNTPLSW
-719 EQSTYGFYQN
+719 EQSTYGFYHDGMKDEALRDQA
-729 NLEGEKPNDN
+729 NDQYG
-739 IPYYGEYTFLNNM
+739 IPYYGEYAFVTGPGTA
-752 SKSWASGEARE
+752 SWASGSARE
-763 DFAMFVDG
+763 NFAMYVDG
-771 TTEPGLVASIVAE
+771 TSEPGLVASLQAS

-797 MWLRNPHGSGN
+797 MWLRNPHGSGDSQ
-808 LPNFR
+808 PTFR

-835 FYIGSLPNNSGWR
+835 FYIGSLPNSSGWR

-944 ALNDYLGTTGSATSG
+944 ALNDYLGTTGSTTSG
-959 VVPVPK
+959 WVDVPM
-965 AGYVPTTNTY
+965 AGYTPTANTY
-975 NSAAAFF
+975 SSAADFF
-982 HYIHEAT
+982 HYIHQPEAT
-989 AATGK
+989 TGK

-1087 NNCANTLYTLDVK
+1087 NNCANSLYTLDVK

-1155 DQVTK
+1155 DQVTAAINDLRSKNKTVADVADLTAADFSNAENK
-1160 AIQDLRKVNRD
+1160 AIVERLC
-1171 DDNDNSRTIADASLL
+1171 ND
-1186 TVNHFDDDANLE
+1186 
-1198 IIKTLCQKGYLELRA
+1198 GYLELRT

-1227 YWVFPIEGTAVSQ
+1227 YWVFPIEGTAVSTQ
-1240 EGNDLHD
+1240 GNDLHD

-1254 QVSTYDSDFELKVY
+1254 QVSTYDSDFELQVF

-1274 SHATA
+1274 NLATA

-1287 SKMDDQIV
+1287 SKVNEQIV
-1295 ITYNAKTWTAAAS
+1295 ITYDEKTWNAAAS
-1308 QTGDAYLYSTT
+1308 QEGDAYLFSTT

-1330 IGTQLLQ
+1330 IGSQLLQ

-1343 NAKNTITLR
+1343 NANNTITLT
-1352 IVPDPDGNTP
+1352 VPTENQV

-1377 DEEGHATPGTGN
+1377 DQAGNSTPEKDN

-1404 PDVVTWTGENGADWN
+1404 PDVVTWTGENGEDWN
-1419 VDANWTYV
+1419 ADANWSYV
-1427 DGEETFNYVPIAG
+1427 EGEKTFHYVPIAG

-1470 PICGEIYFEPG
+1470 PVCGEIYFENG
-1481 ATIQNQHLLQH
+1481 ATIENQHLLQH

-1523 PHENTGG
+1523 PHVNEGG
-1530 NYQGYSKESED
+1530 NYQGRSTENED
-1541 PFDVQGFA
+1541 PFDVKGFE

-1614 WGPTNIPEETQT
+1614 WGPTNIPEET

-1634 PDNAYS
+1634 PDDAYS
-1640 YFYSNGTPGTPEAFD
+1640 YFYSNGTPGTPEAFE

-1667 DQAIMLTGESA
+1667 NQAIMLTGESA

-1707 GAYYTM
+1707 GAYYSM
-1713 SSDSWD
+1713 NSDSWD
-1719 AATAMVQADESA
+1719 GATAMVQAEESD

-1917 ETRYFIEGP
+1917 ETRYFLEGP
-1926 DEFDPNGGGDIWSS
+1926 DTFDPNGGGDIWSS
-1940 TENVQGDINV
+1940 TDDVQGAINV

-1972 VYDLAGR
+1972 VYDLTGR
-1979 LIADRTLNLQYSST
+1979 LIANRALDVQYNST
-1993 SIDTPTGACIV
+1993 TIDTPTGACIV

>member
-1 MKKYFLYIFA
+1 MKRFLYMMFA
-11 CVCALTYATTAQAQT
+11 CVCALFYTTTAQAQT
-26 FEDGDII
+26 IQSGDII
-33 TISYKSS
+33 TISLGTNYLAVSGNS
-40 NTTTRYLMANAQGT
+40 LTNATTI
-54 GVTNS
+54 TN
-59 NSITDQCYWEVDV
+59 NCYWEVTIT
-72 DGDTYIFK
+72 GTTYTFK
-80 SLSASETRGTDMYL
+80 SVTAGTYL
-94 ARSNNSLTLGASTEW
+94 RINSSGSWQTSYTLGLGNEQNFTK
-109 QQDGQKYYNGNR
+109 QGNKYYTSVQSGWNGTTSR
-121 YIRYS
+121 YIRYNN
-126 SGWTTTSK
+126 GWTT
-134 SSDSGTNLTLTKV
+134 SSSGDASDLTLGFVKRVKKFTAVSPAAGYVKEIS
-147 TLIPE
+147 TIT
-152 FSNVNPRSESNIQ
+152 
-165 VEALQNIVVTGN
+165 VTGN
-177 LNITGVDASKIVLS
+177 ADMVSMDASMIQ
-191 GPNNLNLKGGD
+191 LKNGD
-202 GLTISYTG
+202 GESVAINVAINANQLIITPQTTPAPGTYTLTIEE
-210 KQLTII
+210 
-216 VDDLTVLADGAYS
+216 
-229 LTISLGAVQSK
+229 GAVK
-240 EGDFESVTYEWAV
+240 AAGNDPFMEATYTWNVDPNMSVA
-253 DKKVFTAVTPTDGYI
+253 I
-268 VKSLNLITVSGASAI
+268 VHVPGSY
-283 TDLVDASKI
+283 
-292 KLKSEGLE
+292 
-300 LIGGTDALSVEISAG
+300 
-315 KLVIKP
+315 
-321 TATLADGNY
+321 ATLD
-330 VLTIA
+330 
-335 DDAVKSHAIAY
+335 S
-346 RGTEYNWTV
+346 
-355 DPTKTVALMHV
+355 
-366 YGSYD
+366 
-371 ALDNRGYQKVHT
+371 RGYQQVHT
-383 VERTMYYT
+383 VERTMFYT
-391 GEEEELQ
+391 GEEAELQ

-416 TDRNITTSWVD
+416 TDRNITTDWVTA
-427 EPTGRNGLEFDELT
+427 PTGYNNREFEQLT
-441 DGTVHFGWFGLN
+441 DGNVSWGWYALN
-453 GDQLRE
+453 GEQLRQ
-459 NVSGQT
+459 NVSGQN

-472 PTIKPWADGLA
+472 PTIKPWTDGIA
-483 HAVACDVSAYT
+483 HTVACDVSAFT
-494 NFTTTDPNGSLAR
+494 NVGLLKQEDGTVLKIT
-507 IVEPTLSYR
+507 EPTLSYR

-521 KPASEMAD
+521 KPASEMAT
-529 RIDNLATNK
+529 RIANLGDNE

-548 HTQTVLLTTEYRY
+548 HTQNVLLTTEYRY
-561 STINGTHESELGYF
+561 STENGTHESELGYF
-575 VRNNDDKLLRVG
+575 VRNTDGQLLRVG
-587 KDIEATW
+587 KDIDATW
-594 YFNGGVV
+594 YLNGTAVS
-601 NLTTGNNGN
+601 NPNY
-610 CPTKDFLQVA
+610 PTKDFLQVA
-620 AAAAGTT
+620 AATAGTT

-636 DASKGVTEDIHL
+636 NTSKGVPADIHL
-648 AQFNLTSVNAT
+648 AQFNITFVSAT

-665 TANTGITITVNDKQY
+665 SANTGITLTVNNKQY

-687 IEKNFQVLA
+687 IENNFQVLA
-696 YNDFDFGQTAGT
+696 YNDFDFGQTAGS
-708 GMQYVNTPLPW
+708 GMQYINTPLPW
-719 EQSTYGFYQN
+719 EQSSYGFYQN
-729 NLEGEKPNDN
+729 NLEGEKPNEN

-752 SKSWASGEARE
+752 NKSWASGEARE

-771 TTEPGLVASIVAE
+771 TTEPGLVASLQAS

-822 ANNNYSAWTNIGT
+822 ANNNYSAWENIGT

-959 VVPVPK
+959 WVDVPV
-965 AGYVPTTNTY
+965 AGYTPTANTY
-975 NSAAAFF
+975 SSAAEFF
-982 HYIHEAT
+982 HYIHQPEAT
-989 AATGK
+989 TGK

-1000 ADGEDPKY
+1000 ADGENPKY

-1048 EIDADCTMDMLFAV
+1048 EIDADCTMDMLFSV

-1106 PENVGGDETGI
+1106 PENVGGDESGI

-1141 TANAAFAEHYGYTR
+1141 TADAAFAEYYGYTR
-1155 DQVTK
+1155 DQVTA
-1160 AIQDLRKVNRD
+1160 AINDLRSKNKTVADVAALTADDFSNAENKV
-1171 DDNDNSRTIADASLL
+1171 IIESLC
-1186 TVNHFDDDANLE
+1186 NE
-1198 IIKTLCQKGYLELRA
+1198 GYLELRA

-1254 QVSTYDSDFELKVY
+1254 QVSTYDSDFALQVF

-1274 SHATA
+1274 NHATA

-1287 SKMDDQIV
+1287 SKVNEQIV
-1295 ITYNAKTWTAAAS
+1295 ITYDDKTWNAAAS

-1330 IGTQLLQ
+1330 VGSQLLQ

-1343 NAKNTITLR
+1343 NANNTITLR
-1352 IVPDPDGNTP
+1352 VPEGETP

-1419 VDANWTYV
+1419 ADANWTYV
-1427 DGEETFNYVPIAG
+1427 EGEETFHYVPIAG

-1470 PICGEIYFEPG
+1470 PVCGEIYFENG

-1492 DKAIVDLVIPQGT
+1492 EKAIVDLVIPQGT

-1523 PHENTGG
+1523 PHTVTGT
-1530 NYQGYSKESED
+1530 YQGESIENDD
-1541 PFDVQGFA
+1541 PFDVHPFA
-1549 GTRSS
+1549 GSRNST
-1554 KSAYA
+1554 SAFA
-1559 FWQSFFNRTVSV
+1559 FWQSFFNRTVKT
-1571 LNENPNK
+1571 LNENG
-1578 NTSSIVSDIETNTTT
+1578 SSVSDIAVEFSETNS
-1593 FAPTNSLFE
+1593 FAQTNSLTE
-1602 PLVVGSGHQLKG
+1602 PLYVGAGHQLLG
-1614 WGPTNIPEETQT
+1614 FGPDGYTEDN
-1626 PLTIRLPK
+1626 LTIRLPK
-1634 PDNAYS
+1634 PDTEYS
-1640 YFYSNGTPGTPEAFD
+1640 YYHPNGAAATPTPITRE
-1655 RGENAGKLVYDP
+1655 ENAGKLIYNP
-1667 DQAIMLTGESA
+1667 ETAIQLIGEDANA
-1678 ETNYVM
+1678 EYVM

-1698 LTANASMLK
+1698 LETNQAMFAS
-1707 GAYYTM
+1707 AYYRM
-1713 SSDSWD
+1713 DLD
-1719 AATAMVQADESA
+1719 AWTPATTEAQPTEMD

-1740 MLELAGGVMPSAAES
+1740 MIKLNDGATMPSAAES
-1755 GISLLPEHLVATLPT
+1755 GIYLKPEHLVADPT
-1770 APAAAPRRAASANEV
+1770 VARNNAPSRVAAANKAQVMTIAADVQGTVARCVVASKKTANDSYSA
-1785 QKMVIRAEVDGL
+1785 
-1797 QAQCIVATAYGAS
+1797 
-1810 DIYSENEDALFFSS
+1810 NEDALFFSS
-1824 GVEAGVNSATATS
+1824 GVEADVNDATATS
-1837 PVNMYTVSERVPMMV
+1837 PVNMYTVGDRVPMMV
-1852 DVRKGIDTIPMAM
+1852 DVRAHIDTIPLAM
-1865 LVKESSRT
+1865 LVMESYQT
-1873 ETMKLTFTL
+1873 AKMALTFTL
-1882 SAGWDKDVYF
+1882 SAEWDKETYF
-1892 CDAETGSKIL
+1892 CDNLTGAKTL
-1902 IVDGMEMEVTLPANH
+1902 ITDGMTLEVDLPANH

-1940 TENVQGDINV
+1940 TDDVQGDINV

-1979 LIADRTLNLQYSST
+1979 LIADRTLDLQYSST

>member
-26 FEDGDII
+26 IQSGDII
-33 TISYKSS
+33 TISSGTNYLAVNGNSLT
-40 NTTTRYLMANAQGT
+40 NATTI
-54 GVTNS
+54 TN
-59 NSITDQCYWEVDV
+59 NCYWEVMIT
-72 DGDTYIFK
+72 GTTYTFK
-80 SLSASETRGTDMYL
+80 SVAAGTYL
-94 ARSNNSLTLGASTEW
+94 RINSSGNFMNYTYTLALGNEQNFTK
-109 QQDGQKYYNGNR
+109 QGNKYYTSVQSGWNGTTSR
-121 YIRYS
+121 YIRYDN
-126 SGWTTTSK
+126 GWTT
-134 SSDSGTNLTLTKV
+134 SSSGDASNLTLNFVKRVKKFTAVSPAAGYVKEIS
-147 TLIPE
+147 TIT
-152 FSNVNPRSESNIQ
+152 
-165 VEALQNIVVTGN
+165 VTGN
-177 LNITGVDASKIVLS
+177 ADMVSVDASMIQ
-191 GPNNLNLKGGD
+191 LKNGD
-202 GLTISYTG
+202 GESVAIDVAINANQLIITPQTTPAPGTYTLTI
-210 KQLTII
+210 
-216 VDDLTVLADGAYS
+216 VE
-229 LTISLGAVQSK
+229 GAVK
-240 EGDFESVTYEWAV
+240 AAGNDPFMEATYTW
-253 DKKVFTAVTPTDGYI
+253 
-268 VKSLNLITVSGASAI
+268 N
-283 TDLVDASKI
+283 
-292 KLKSEGLE
+292 
-300 LIGGTDALSVEISAG
+300 
-315 KLVIKP
+315 
-321 TATLADGNY
+321 
-330 VLTIA
+330 
-335 DDAVKSHAIAY
+335 
-346 RGTEYNWTV
+346 V
-355 DPTKTVALMHV
+355 DPNMSVAVIHV
-366 YGSYD
+366 PGFYD

-383 VERTMYYT
+383 VERTVYYT
-391 GEEEELQ
+391 GDETELQ
-398 LLLAEKAFFG
+398 LRLAESNFFG

-416 TDRNITTSWVD
+416 TDRNITTDWVD
-427 EPTGRNGLEFDELT
+427 VPAGNNGNENNRFTALT
-441 DGTVHFGWFGLN
+441 DGSSIHLGWFGWNSKHLIDAN
-453 GDQLRE
+453 SQNSDDS
-459 NVSGQT
+459 NV
-465 GDNDQNT
+465 T
-472 PTIKPWADGLA
+472 PTIKPWADRQA
-483 HAVACDVSAYT
+483 HTVACDVSSYT
-494 NFTTTDPNGSLAR
+494 NYKFLEQDGR
-507 IVEPTLSYR
+507 ILKITEPTLSYR

-521 KPASEMAD
+521 KPASEMAT
-529 RIDNLATNK
+529 RIANLGANE

-561 STINGTHESELGYF
+561 STENGTHESELGYF
-575 VRNNDDKLLRVG
+575 VRNTDGDLLRVG

-594 YFNGGVV
+594 YLNGTEV
-601 NLTTGNNGN
+601 NNPNH
-610 CPTKDFLQVA
+610 PTKDFLQVA
-620 AAAAGTT
+620 AVAAGTT

-636 DASKGVTEDIHL
+636 DASKGVTENIHL
-648 AQFNLTSVNAT
+648 AQFNLSSVSAT
-659 THGPTS
+659 THGPS
-665 TANTGITITVNDKQY
+665 TDGIDLTVNNKKY

-687 IEKNFQVLA
+687 IENNFQVLA
-696 YNDFDFGQTAGT
+696 YNDFDFEKYNPTANQVKVPFT
-708 GMQYVNTPLPW
+708 W
-719 EQSTYGFYQN
+719 EQSTYGFYNPDLAYDDRDN
-729 NLEGEKPNDN
+729 NSHE
-739 IPYYGEYTFLNNM
+739 IPYYGEYMFVKQAHGQGDNGA
-752 SKSWASGEARE
+752 SWISGGGSAKEGYAL
-763 DFAMFVDG
+763 FVDG

-797 MWLRNPHGSGN
+797 MWLKNPRTGSTNGAY

-822 ANNNYSAWTNIGT
+822 ANNSYSVWENIGT
-835 FYIGSLPNNSGWR
+835 FYIGELPNNSGWR

-959 VVPVPK
+959 WVDVPM
-965 AGYVPTTNTY
+965 AGYTPTANTY
-975 NSAAAFF
+975 SSAADFF
-982 HYIHEAT
+982 HYIHQPEAT
-989 AATGK
+989 TGK

-1155 DQVTK
+1155 DQVTAAINDLRSKNKTVADVADLTAADFSNTDNK
-1160 AIQDLRKVNRD
+1160 AIVESLC
-1171 DDNDNSRTIADASLL
+1171 ND
-1186 TVNHFDDDANLE
+1186 
-1198 IIKTLCQKGYLELRA
+1198 GYLELRA
-1213 QSVNFYLGAADMAR
+1213 QSVTFYLGAADMAR
-1227 YWVFPIEGTAVSQ
+1227 YWVFPIEGTAVSTQ
-1240 EGNDLHD
+1240 GNDLHD

-1254 QVSTYDSDFELKVY
+1254 QVSSYDSDFELQVY

-1274 SHATA
+1274 SHATS

-1287 SKMDDQIV
+1287 SKMNNQIV
-1295 ITYNAKTWTAAAS
+1295 ITYNTKTWNAAAS
-1308 QTGDAYLYSTT
+1308 QEGDAYLYSTT
-1319 DEALNA
+1319 DEVLNA
-1325 QLSRG
+1325 QLGRA
-1330 IGTQLLQ
+1330 IGSQLLQ

-1343 NAKNTITLR
+1343 NANNTITLR
-1352 IVPDPDGNTP
+1352 IVPDAEGNTP

-1377 DEEGHATPGTGN
+1377 DQAGNATPGSGN

-1419 VDANWTYV
+1419 ADANWSYV
-1427 DGEETFNYVPIAG
+1427 EGEETFHYVPIAG

-1523 PHENTGG
+1523 PHVNEGG
-1530 NYQGYSKESED
+1530 NYKGYSTESED
-1541 PFDVQGFA
+1541 PFDVQGFE

-1578 NTSSIVSDIETNTTT
+1578 NTNSIVSDIETNTTT

-1614 WGPTNIPEETQT
+1614 WGPTNIPEET

-1640 YFYSNGTPGTPEAFD
+1640 YFYSNGTPGTPEAFE

-1667 DQAIMLTGESA
+1667 NQAIMLTGESA

-1917 ETRYFIEGP
+1917 ETRYFLEGP
-1926 DEFDPNGGGDIWSS
+1926 DTFDPNGGGDIWSS
-1940 TENVQGDINV
+1940 TDDVQGAINV

-1972 VYDLAGR
+1972 VYDLTGR
-1979 LIADRTLNLQYSST
+1979 LIANRALDVQYNST
-1993 SIDTPTGACIV
+1993 TIDTPTGACIV